1 MIKYKNK
8 KKHNR
13 LTKPKEKKHLGG
25 EEKNNSAMKIS

>member
-13 LTKPKEKKHLGG
+13 LTKPKEKKNIW
-25 EEKNNSAMKIS
+25 EEKKKITLK